1 MTVVYTDAQQAGD
14 LNVVVV
20 GWRVSVY
27 QLIVVTD
34 TNNNA
39 YLPAIG
45 QMTWANTVT
54 VKFSSDVTSDVRAL
68 EYSGVT
74 VFANGGSAESGTGDW
89 ARSGN
94 VTISKV
100 PALLVAATMVG
111 SGTTVIGPTGGFS
124 QRLLS
129 PLGDNVEDRVI
140 TALTPPNTYN
150 AGARLSPAGS
160 WLMLMVVFQGSG
172 L

>member
-1 MTVVYTDAQQAGD
+1 
-14 LNVVVV
+14 
-20 GWRVSVY
+20 
-27 QLIVVTD
+27 
-34 TNNNA
+34 
-39 YLPAIG
+39 
-45 QMTWANTVT
+45 
-54 VKFSSDVTSDVRAL
+54 
-68 EYSGVT
+68 
-74 VFANGGSAESGTGDW
+74 
-89 ARSGN
+89 
-94 VTISKV
+94 
-100 PALLVAATMVG
+100 MVG

-129 PLGDNVEDRVI
+129 PLGNNVEDRVI